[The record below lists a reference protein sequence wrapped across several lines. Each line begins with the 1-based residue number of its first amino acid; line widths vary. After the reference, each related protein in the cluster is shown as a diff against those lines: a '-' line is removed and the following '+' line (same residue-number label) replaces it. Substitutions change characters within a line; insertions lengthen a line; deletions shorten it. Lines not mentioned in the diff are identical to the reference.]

1 MRTLSF
7 SDARANLKAL
17 MDRVAEDRAPVLIT
31 RQRGEGVVLVS
42 ASEWAAIEETLHL
55 LQSPANAARLKESI
69 ASLESGAALDRGDA

>member
-17 MDRVAEDRAPVLIT
+17 MDRVTEDRAPVLIT
-31 RQRGEGVVLVS
+31 RQRGEDVVMVS

-55 LQSPANAARLKESI
+55 LQPPPNAERL
-69 ASLESGAALDRGDA
+69 LESLAELDAGGATTP

>member
-17 MDRVAEDRAPVLIT
+17 MDRVTEDRAPVLIT
-31 RQRGEGVVLVS
+31 RQRGQDVVMVS

-55 LQSPANAARLKESI
+55 LQSPDNAGRL
-69 ASLESGAALDRGDA
+69 LESVAELDTGGPAAP